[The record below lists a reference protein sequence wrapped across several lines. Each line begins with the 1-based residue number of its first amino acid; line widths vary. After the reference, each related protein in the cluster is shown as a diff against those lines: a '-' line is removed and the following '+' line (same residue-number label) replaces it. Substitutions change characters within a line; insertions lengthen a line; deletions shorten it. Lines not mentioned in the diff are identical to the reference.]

1 MGVYQGAV
9 ILLSNVLRIGGLSYV
24 LAKSFAQPCLHAKT
38 TAGDRVNV
46 GFSPYRRATQGAR
59 PDYELWYVNWYIT
72 RELYRGQS

>member
-1 MGVYQGAV
+1 MGVYQAAV
-9 ILLSNVLRIGGLSYV
+9 ILLSIVLRIGGLNYV
-24 LAKSFAQPCLHAKT
+24 LAFAQPCLHAKT

-59 PDYELWYVNWYIT
+59 PDYELWYGNWYIT